1 MVEERVRVRAVEV
14 RQEAGERARVEDWSK
29 QVVAG
34 EAEVRVELA
43 EE

>member
-1 MVEERVRVRAVEV
+1 MRVQAVEV
-14 RQEAGERARVEDWSK
+14 RQEVGERARVEDWSK

-34 EAEVRVELA
+34 GAEVRVELV